1 MLANQKLL
9 IETMQA
15 CHRHNESILSLV
27 SKVCSKMSLADI
39 SSECEQVREVLKDTN
54 SMFSTLQDASTADLS
69 QVLGDV
75 KKYASEVVTQESR
88 EMQTAVNQKADAL
101 SQDVNERFKKL
112 EARVLSDLGSG
123 EAGEGKASKG
133 DSQLLKKM
141 TNRMTD
147 FESQVS
153 TQIQQLTQDVEK
165 KISFLGSRAGD
176 TAVPG
181 LESLA
186 QDVDTV
192 KYDIGELKDILHGT
206 KNDQSQV
213 KRIVLACERDMEDFT
228 AAMDAVNVD
237 LDEMRARV
245 DSTHSIITSR
255 QRVEAT
261 VTAEISTMRL
271 DMGDMQEALKAHDA
285 WMEDVSQSLQEV
297 HERCQQLSEDI
308 GEHAQ
313 STQAKFDAKTDITA
327 WNDMNDDIDASI
339 KTVRDMASALRLEV
353 DSRRRKVDE
362 DVGTLREQLKTLTE
376 KVDTNASNI
385 QRYVDDTHQTVSQ
398 RLDERHQHC
407 KDLEDVLGRHNET
420 HLQIHSK
427 MDSHREDFETRHS
440 QLEAH
445 LQKQDEDLHKE
456 VNDRID
462 GVERHHSNLSKEN
475 AKRLNALDLR
485 IAGLQGAS
493 GESKRDV
500 GKLRDEVNNL
510 TVKSA
515 AHDVDIGKNSDD
527 LRKLERQ
534 RAEDNQR
541 HKQDVDGIYEEL
553 DQKVYEKN
561 FQTLEDNVT
570 KLTRGTVK
578 LCQVVGVFP
587 GARMNDGTEEELDVD
602 VELLNWEDCAQ
613 NLVSRVDKTW
623 RQVSSQKYRSILDLL
638 GKKADHSVLRLLQ
651 ISQQHIESQLD
662 RVRHERELWKE
673 VVDKRAQQPLQLA
686 LTLKDPHTGQ
696 PLPGPPGYG
705 LPGLDGNAKGGQLS
719 ARGLP
724 AMTADPMMQ
733 LGPAGQGMADQPKA
747 SPLAKRIARPSPQGP
762 PAPKA
767 S

>member
-245 DSTHSIITSR
+245 DSTHSIITAR

-527 LRKLERQ
+527 LRKLGRQ

-705 LPGLDGNAKGGQLS
+705 LPGLDGNAMGGQLS